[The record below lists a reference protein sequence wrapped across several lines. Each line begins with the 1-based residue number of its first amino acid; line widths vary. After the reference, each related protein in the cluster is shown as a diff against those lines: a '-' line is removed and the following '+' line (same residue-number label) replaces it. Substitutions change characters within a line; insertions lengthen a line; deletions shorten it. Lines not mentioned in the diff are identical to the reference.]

1 MNMIHKYGFLSY
13 FWNSYGIFKR
23 LCQSTLQGQLDLVSN
38 VNSKLQW
45 NLFKSDM
52 NPYKVN
58 NSKSSLFL

>member
-52 NPYKVN
+52 NPY
-58 NSKSSLFL
+58 